1 MAAANKV
8 SLKLMIDTESCRV
21 VYAEA
26 GKEFV
31 DFLLNILTLPIGTFI
46 PLLNR
51 EMMGGLGNIYESIEN
66 LSTTYLQPNLNKD
79 TLLKY
84 KVYISGGTRVP
95 LELPNATT
103 STTSRIFNGCD
114 RYMCNTVS
122 HSGQVNIYGRC
133 PCGQYQN
140 LLTYRGPS
148 RPKDPYFTNETESE
162 GGYVEEAVTYMVMDD
177 LAVKPFSTDSI
188 ITLLD
193 KLNVKEIGTLSEKVV
208 DLGVDEVVKLLRA
221 SLLTK
226 SVLTDVFLP
235 SLIHEVNCQENAAAK

>member
-21 VYAEA
+21 LYAEA

-51 EMMGGLGNIYESIEN
+51 EMVGGLGNIYESIEN

-84 KVYISGGTRVP
+84 EVHISGGTRVP
-95 LELPNATT
+95 LELPNVTT
-103 STTSRIFNGCD
+103 STTSRKLYGCTST
-114 RYMCNTVS
+114 RCNTVS
-122 HSGQVNIYGRC
+122 HLNSLVRC
-133 PCGQYQN
+133 WCGPY
-140 LLTYRGPS
+140 LYELTYRGPS

-193 KLNVKEIGTLSEKVV
+193 KLNVKEIGTLLEKVV
-208 DLGVDEVVKLLRA
+208 DLGVDEVVKLLKA

-235 SLIHEVNCQENAAAK
+235 SLVQEVNCQENAAAK

>member
-21 VYAEA
+21 LYAEA

-51 EMMGGLGNIYESIEN
+51 EMVGGLGNIYKSIEN

-95 LELPNATT
+95 LELPNVT
-103 STTSRIFNGCD
+103 STTSRRLYVCD
-114 RYMCNTVS
+114 TRSCNTVS
-122 HSGQVNIYGRC
+122 HIDSNSYCSCGR
-133 PCGQYQN
+133 N
-140 LLTYRGPS
+140 LNFWLNYLGPS
-148 RPKDPYFTNETESE
+148 RPKDPYFTNETKSDE

-193 KLNVKEIGTLSEKVV
+193 KLNVKEIGTLSEKEV
-208 DLGVDEVVKLLRA
+208 DLGVDEVYMSFFILCICGFRSAYNFTSFTVCNFHLL
-221 SLLTK
+221 K
-226 SVLTDVFLP
+226 
-235 SLIHEVNCQENAAAK
+235 IIAK

>member
-1 MAAANKV
+1 V
-8 SLKLMIDTESCRV
+8 L
-21 VYAEA
+21 YAEA

-51 EMMGGLGNIYESIEN
+51 EMVGGLGNIYESIEN

-84 KVYISGGTRVP
+84 KVHISGGTRVP
-95 LELPNATT
+95 LELPNVTT
-103 STTSRIFNGCD
+103 STTSRILCGCNYD
-114 RYMCNTVS
+114 KCKTVS
-122 HSGQVNIYGRC
+122 HFNKDYYCSCRWGNKVG
-133 PCGQYQN
+133 
-140 LLTYRGPS
+140 LTYRGPS
-148 RPKDPYFTNETESE
+148 RPNDPYFTNETESE

-235 SLIHEVNCQENAAAK
+235 SLIQEVNCQENAAAK

>member
-21 VYAEA
+21 LYAEA

-51 EMMGGLGNIYESIEN
+51 EMVGGLGNIYKSIEN
-66 LSTTYLQPNLNKD
+66 LSTTYLQPNLNKN

-95 LELPNATT
+95 LELPNVT
-103 STTSRIFNGCD
+103 STTSRTLYVCST
-114 RYMCNTVS
+114 RLCNTVS
-122 HSGQVNIYGRC
+122 HLDNSRYC
-133 PCGQYQN
+133 SCGCN
-140 LLTYRGPS
+140 LTGLTYRGPS

-208 DLGVDEVVKLLRA
+208 DLGVDEVYMSFFILCICGFRSAYNFTSFTVCNFHLL
-221 SLLTK
+221 K
-226 SVLTDVFLP
+226 
-235 SLIHEVNCQENAAAK
+235 IIAK

>member
-21 VYAEA
+21 LYAEA

-51 EMMGGLGNIYESIEN
+51 EMVGGLGNIYKSIEN
-66 LSTTYLQPNLNKD
+66 LSTTYLQPNLNKN

-95 LELPNATT
+95 LELPNVT
-103 STTSRIFNGCD
+103 STTSRRLYVCD
-114 RYMCNTVS
+114 NRSCNTVFHLDKNRYCS
-122 HSGQVNIYGRC
+122 
-133 PCGQYQN
+133 CGWN
-140 LLTYRGPS
+140 TTGLTYRGPS
-148 RPKDPYFTNETESE
+148 RPNDPYFTNETESE

-193 KLNVKEIGTLSEKVV
+193 KLNVKEIGTLSEKEV
-208 DLGVDEVVKLLRA
+208 DLGVDEVVKLLKA

-235 SLIHEVNCQENAAAK
+235 SLIQEVNCQENAAAK

>member
-21 VYAEA
+21 LYAEA

-51 EMMGGLGNIYESIEN
+51 EMVGGLGNIYKSIEN
-66 LSTTYLQPNLNKD
+66 LSTTYLQPNLNKN

-95 LELPNATT
+95 LELPNVT
-103 STTSRIFNGCD
+103 STTSRRLCVCD
-114 RYMCNTVS
+114 NRFCNTVS
-122 HSGQVNIYGRC
+122 HLDKNRYCS
-133 PCGQYQN
+133 CGWHTTG
-140 LLTYRGPS
+140 LTYRGPS
-148 RPKDPYFTNETESE
+148 RPNDPYFTNETESE

-193 KLNVKEIGTLSEKVV
+193 KLNVKEIGTLSEKEV
-208 DLGVDEVVKLLRA
+208 DLGVDEVYMSFFILCICGFRSAYNFTSFTVCNFHLL
-221 SLLTK
+221 K
-226 SVLTDVFLP
+226 
-235 SLIHEVNCQENAAAK
+235 IIAK